1 VANSQSPTSTSE
13 NILKTVAGTQK
24 AR

>member
-13 NILKTVAGTQK
+13 NILKTVAGTRK